1 MRNHLCYTYHSY
13 MKLKFFM
20 SLKKK
25 NNIGTFSYKKKERR
39 GYQHHGGVLQANGEC
54 SRREGIRAGREGKK
68 QRQRGVQRALGVS
81 LFADQKGGWLML
93 INQEDKH
100 FRVEYGEF

>member
-25 NNIGTFSYKKKERR
+25 KHRDIFIQKKRETWLPAPWGSSSGKWRMFTKGR
-39 GYQHHGGVLQANGEC
+39 DSC
-54 SRREGIRAGREGKK
+54 REGGQEAKAEGSSESA
-68 QRQRGVQRALGVS
+68 RCFLVR
-81 LFADQKGGWLML
+81 
-93 INQEDKH
+93 
-100 FRVEYGEF
+100 